1 MTSTLKP
8 NLNDLFC
15 IVPKDKEWVNG
26 PCRFKVDGLVDFNE
40 WPERLAD
47 FSVSHHI
54 STDNFTARDSLHLT
68 NEFHLTEYH
77 SEYGKYGNL
86 CLKVAIIRLNDEYGF
101 WSFHP
106 YSMRQ
111 AYFLFNQDVDVHFLA
126 SIYAFT
132 AEEIIQG
139 YAIRE
144 GMKEDF
150 YYWLMEKDKPGYYFF
165 QYTNHES
172 PEFICADGFNQIQIN
187 QGKINGL

>member
-1 MTSTLKP
+1 MTMLKP

-15 IVPKDKEWVNG
+15 VVPKDKEWVNG
-26 PCRFKVDGLVDFNE
+26 PCRFKLSGLIDFNE

-47 FSVSHHI
+47 FPLLYDIETNKSP
-54 STDNFTARDSLHLT
+54 ARNSQSLT
-68 NEFHLTEYH
+68 NEVRLTEYH
-77 SEYGKYGNL
+77 PKNEKHETL
-86 CLKVAIIRLNDEYGF
+86 CLKVAIVQLNNEYGF

-139 YAIRE
+139 WAIRE
-144 GMKEDF
+144 GLKEEF
-150 YYWLMEKDKPGYYFF
+150 YYWLMEQGKPGYYFF
-165 QYTNHES
+165 HYTNHES
-172 PEFICADGFNQIQIN
+172 PEFISKVGLNLLEIN
-187 QGKINGL
+187 QEKNDGK